1 MAFINDH
8 TWSVKVVRRLIR
20 RPNLCLIVPKERTV
34 VAFFAA
40 QMWSENCFEALLL
53 NGFFRFLSSVAPM
66 NLFLHQLFLSLA
78 VRACLCKFSSSRE
91 QNDSSEGQTE
101 STKMILGQE
110 VFETQEVERDGQPLE
125 IRIRGFPL

>member
-1 MAFINDH
+1 MLRSPVAKRLLPILEFCCSDEFVFASAF
-8 TWSVKVVRRLIR
+8 S
-20 RPNLCLIVPKERTV
+20 
-34 VAFFAA
+34 
-40 QMWSENCFEALLL
+40 
-53 NGFFRFLSSVAPM
+53 
-66 NLFLHQLFLSLA
+66 LSLA

-125 IRIRGFPL
+125 IRIRGFPQ